1 MTRRAARHAVRVAPM
16 FQAEASMRE
25 AMARLAEVTGVI
37 ARAGLWVAG
46 IGLVL
51 MTAFVFA
58 QVFYR
63 YVIGHSLFWAE
74 PASVMLMGWFIFLGA
89 AVGVK
94 EGYHLSF
101 DVGLMVMPEAW
112 RPWFHSLSD
121 LVVVAFGFGMSW
133 FGVQLAA
140 KAASGVIPGLGISRI
155 WDFAPLI
162 AGGVLL
168 ILFSIERILRRAAGL
183 KTARFGDMDDAAD
196 GVVDGHADGPD
207 GEDMLDRHR
216 HHGSGN

>member
-1 MTRRAARHAVRVAPM
+1 
-16 FQAEASMRE
+16 MRDTLI
-25 AMARLAEVTGVI
+25 RLAAVTGAI
-37 ARAGLWVAG
+37 AKAGLWLAG
-46 IGLVL
+46 AGLVL

-63 YVIGHSLFWAE
+63 YVIGTSLFWAE
-74 PASVMLMGWFIFLGA
+74 PAAVMLMGWFIFLGA

-101 DVGLMVMPEAW
+101 DVGLMVVPASW

-121 LVVVAFGFGMSW
+121 LVVMAFGGGMAW
-133 FGVQLAA
+133 YGWQLAA
-140 KAASGVIPGLGISRI
+140 RAASGVVPGLGISRL
-155 WDFAPLI
+155 WDFAPVI

-183 KTARFGDMDDAAD
+183 KTMRFGDMDDAAD
-196 GVVDGHADGPD
+196 GEVDAGAHGVQARDVLQGHAPQRTVK
-207 GEDMLDRHR
+207 E
-216 HHGSGN
+216 

>member
-1 MTRRAARHAVRVAPM
+1 MRNAIAGL
-16 FQAEASMRE
+16 AEA
-25 AMARLAEVTGVI
+25 TGLV
-37 ARAGLWVAG
+37 ARAGLWLAG

-51 MTAFVFA
+51 MTVFVFA
-58 QVFYR
+58 QVFWR
-63 YVIGHSLFWAE
+63 YMLGSSLFWAE

-101 DVGLMVMPEAW
+101 DVGLYIVPEW
-112 RPWFHSLSD
+112 MRPWFHTLSD
-121 LVVVAFGFGMSW
+121 IVVAAFGAGMAIFGW
-133 FGVQLAA
+133 QLAA
-140 KAASGVIPGLGISRI
+140 KASTGVIPGLGISRI

-168 ILFSIERILRRAAGL
+168 ILFSVERVLRRSIGL

-196 GVVDGHADGPD
+196 GVVDGHADGAD
-207 GEDMLDRHR
+207 AEAILDRDHTGHQGR
-216 HHGSGN
+216 GE

>member
-1 MTRRAARHAVRVAPM
+1 
-16 FQAEASMRE
+16 MRGIMLK
-25 AMARLAEVTGVI
+25 MADITGWI
-37 ARAGLWVAG
+37 ARVGLWVAG

-63 YVIGHSLFWAE
+63 YIIGFSLFWAE

-101 DVGLMVMPEAW
+101 DVGLMVMPESW
-112 RPWFHSLSD
+112 RPWFHSFSD
-121 LVVVAFGFGMSW
+121 LVVTAFGFGMSF
-133 FGVQLAA
+133 FGWQLAA
-140 KAASGVIPGLGISRI
+140 KAASGVIPGLNISRI

-162 AGGVLL
+162 GGGVLL
-168 ILFSIERILRRAAGL
+168 VLFSVERILRRAAGL
-183 KTARFGDMDDAAD
+183 KTSRFGDMDDAAD
-196 GVVDGHADGPD
+196 GEVDGHAEGPAAQD
-207 GEDMLDRHR
+207 ILEDTTRGGGR
-216 HHGSGN
+216 

>member
-1 MTRRAARHAVRVAPM
+1 
-16 FQAEASMRE
+16 MRDT
-25 AMARLAEVTGVI
+25 MLSLARLTGGL
-37 ARAGLWVAG
+37 ARIGLWVAG

-63 YVIGHSLFWAE
+63 YIIGFSLFWAE

-101 DVGLMVMPEAW
+101 DVGLYLVPVWM

-121 LVVVAFGFGMSW
+121 LVVAAFGFGMAW
-133 FGVQLAA
+133 YGWQLAA
-140 KAASGVIPGLGISRI
+140 KVVSGVIPGLGISRL
-155 WDFAPLI
+155 WDFAPVI
-162 AGGVLL
+162 GGGVLL
-168 ILFSIERILRRAAGL
+168 VLFSAERILRRAAGL
-183 KTARFGDMDDAAD
+183 KTARFGDMDEDTD
-196 GVVDGHADGPD
+196 SVLDGHADGPAA
-207 GEDMLDRHR
+207 EKSLHLNHHDR
-216 HHGSGN
+216 G

>member
-1 MTRRAARHAVRVAPM
+1 
-16 FQAEASMRE
+16 MRDGLIK
-25 AMARLAEVTGVI
+25 LADTTGLI
-37 ARAGLWVAG
+37 ARVGLWIAG

-58 QVFYR
+58 QVVFR
-63 YVIGHSLFWAE
+63 YVLGTSLFWAE

-101 DVGLMVMPEAW
+101 DVGLMVMPAHW

-121 LVVVAFGFGMSW
+121 LVVVAFGFGMAW
-133 FGVQLAA
+133 YGAQLAA
-140 KAASGVIPGLGISRI
+140 RAASGMIPGLGISRV

-162 AGGVLL
+162 GGGILL
-168 ILFSIERILRRAAGL
+168 ILFSIERILRRSAGL
-183 KTARFGDMDDAAD
+183 KTARFGDTDDEAGGEVEGQHHSHSIGGEAL
-196 GVVDGHADGPD
+196 PD
-207 GEDMLDRHR
+207 THDENRK
-216 HHGSGN
+216 

>member
-1 MTRRAARHAVRVAPM
+1 
-16 FQAEASMRE
+16 
-25 AMARLAEVTGVI
+25 MARLTGVI
-37 ARAGLWVAG
+37 ARLGLWVAG

-63 YVIGHSLFWAE
+63 YVIGSSLFWAE

-101 DVGLMVMPEAW
+101 DVGLMMMPAPW
-112 RPWFHSLSD
+112 RPWFHSASD
-121 LVVVAFGFGMSW
+121 LVVVAFGSGMSF
-133 FGVQLAA
+133 FGWQLAA
-140 KAASGVIPGLGISRI
+140 KAASGVIPGLNISRI

-162 AGGVLL
+162 GGGVLL
-168 ILFSIERILRRAAGL
+168 VLFSVERILRRAAGL
-183 KTARFGDMDDAAD
+183 HTSRFGEMDDAAD
-196 GVVDGHADGPD
+196 GEIDGHGAGGQAGDALQD
-207 GEDMLDRHR
+207 THR
-216 HHGSGN
+216 GGGR